1 MPSGGRRAW
10 AGAVAAQPAHPAAA
24 RGRPTWG
31 FGREQ
36 QPREGAS
43 LDTGS
48 RPPGSVA
55 VARGPGRHSQLR
67 RAASP
72 DSRLWLCTGPRS
84 ADGAGSHAAGTSM
97 WLTDTAIPRCSAPW
111 RPRSRSLPCTGAEP
125 IAFLSRAPGHR
136 GRAQC
141 RRPGVAS
148 SARRRLPRGERSP
161 QVGALPLLRSHLHHA
176 GFWAVRLSD

>member
-1 MPSGGRRAW
+1 MLGSPHHRVGRPRHCPQRCQGPGPARLMSTRTHRLRLAPRSSAGGLVPSGGRRAW
-10 AGAVAAQPAHPAAA
+10 AGAVPTHPAAA

-31 FGREQ
+31 FSREQ

-48 RPPGSVA
+48 HPPGSVA

-84 ADGAGSHAAGTSM
+84 ADGAGSHAAGTST

-125 IAFLSRAPGHR
+125 MAFLSRAQGP
-136 GRAQC
+136 C
-141 RRPGVAS
+141 PV
-148 SARRRLPRGERSP
+148 
-161 QVGALPLLRSHLHHA
+161 
-176 GFWAVRLSD
+176 